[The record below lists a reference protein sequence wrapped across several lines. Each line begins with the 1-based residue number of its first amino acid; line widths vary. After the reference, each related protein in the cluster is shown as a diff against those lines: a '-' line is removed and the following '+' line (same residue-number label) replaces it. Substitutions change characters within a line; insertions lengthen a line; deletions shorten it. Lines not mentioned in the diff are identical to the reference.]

1 MLENVK
7 GILSVCTFLGIGPL
21 DFCAKDLC
29 CAACQQSQPKRPH
42 THTHAHTHMC
52 IYSYMYLSPSPP
64 SLLFWPSLI
73 DCLTSGPANNLQFL
87 LQSQSASC
95 LFLSHRLPLFI
106 PPRYL
111 PCFPFSFI
119 LELLLYIC
127 LSTRSTDTSRVSK
140 IIVCILKI
148 SSYSFFAFHKNIF
161 IFLQVLNTFFFFI
174 NFIKIFA
181 YLLGKYLSK
190 CLPCHTSLC

>member
-1 MLENVK
+1 MLCRMPTE
-7 GILSVCTFLGIGPL
+7 P
-21 DFCAKDLC
+21 AKK
-29 CAACQQSQPKRPH
+29 ASH

-52 IYSYMYLSPSPP
+52 IYRYMYLAPSPP
-64 SLLFWPSLI
+64 FTTFWPSLV

-106 PPRYL
+106 PLLYL

-119 LELLLYIC
+119 LELLVYIC

-148 SSYSFFAFHKNIF
+148 SSYSFFAFHKKIF

>member
-1 MLENVK
+1 
-7 GILSVCTFLGIGPL
+7 
-21 DFCAKDLC
+21 
-29 CAACQQSQPKRPH
+29 
-42 THTHAHTHMC
+42 
-52 IYSYMYLSPSPP
+52 MYLAPSPFTT
-64 SLLFWPSLI
+64 FWPSLI

-95 LFLSHRLPLFI
+95 LFLCHPSPSISLPPHHL
-106 PPRYL
+106 L
-111 PCFPFSFI
+111 CFPFSFI